1 MRFHPPFPLFPPV
14 PTAPMDPASLGELQ
28 DALQACKGKM
38 SWPEFLL
45 HVQNGYARVWIH
57 LALERGLDPRKIL
70 GAANQGHQVVLTAW
84 IDAGKRVG
92 IHDRVSLAWYA
103 PEVAALAC
111 RLWTAAKAKQGPGL
125 APQLDLGDSP
135 LFSTEIL

>member
-14 PTAPMDPASLGELQ
+14 PTATMDPASLGELQ

-57 LALERGLDPRKIL
+57 LALERGRE
-70 GAANQGHQVVLTAW
+70 
-84 IDAGKRVG
+84 
-92 IHDRVSLAWYA
+92 S
-103 PEVAALAC
+103 
-111 RLWTAAKAKQGPGL
+111 GPG
-125 APQLDLGDSP
+125 S
-135 LFSTEIL
+135 SY